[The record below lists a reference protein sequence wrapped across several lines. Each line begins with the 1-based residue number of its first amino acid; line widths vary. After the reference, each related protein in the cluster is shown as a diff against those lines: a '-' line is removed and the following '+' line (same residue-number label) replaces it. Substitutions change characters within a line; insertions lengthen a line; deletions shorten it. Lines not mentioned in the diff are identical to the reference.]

1 MRRVAYLFVPDV
13 YVIGLKG
20 HLITGQAAY
29 IFVTDEEYA
38 EKIFV
43 TKGAVNAPLLFFFV
57 CFCFLPSAFCA
68 CFAVVATTSAQFDN
82 SRKNALPPHTAAVLK
97 GGLPPHSAFGK
108 NKAFGRVVLRNSFPA
123 ALRKQSGALLR
134 YYFALK

>member
-1 MRRVAYLFVPDV
+1 MHRS
-13 YVIGLKG
+13 
-20 HLITGQAAY
+20 
-29 IFVTDEEYA
+29 
-38 EKIFV
+38 
-43 TKGAVNAPLLFFFV
+43 FFLRLNV
-57 CFCFLPSAFCA
+57 FLTAFCA
-68 CFAVVATTSAQFDN
+68 CAAVKTNCALHDSVQ
-82 SRKNALPPHTAAVLK
+82 NALPPHTAAVLK